1 VSQRDNIGFALWLLR
16 STRRLTQDELA
27 ARIPATTREQVS
39 DWEIGAKLPTVAS
52 FERVCRGLEVSP
64 RACLRI
70 AESRGKKAA

>member
-1 VSQRDNIGFALWLLR
+1 MSQRDNISFALWLLR
-16 STRRLTQDELA
+16 STRGLTQDELA
-27 ARIPATTREQVS
+27 ARIPATRQQVG

>member
-1 VSQRDNIGFALWLLR
+1 MSQRDSIGFALWLLR
-16 STRRLTQDELA
+16 STRGLTQDELA
-27 ARIPATTREQVS
+27 ARIPATREQVS